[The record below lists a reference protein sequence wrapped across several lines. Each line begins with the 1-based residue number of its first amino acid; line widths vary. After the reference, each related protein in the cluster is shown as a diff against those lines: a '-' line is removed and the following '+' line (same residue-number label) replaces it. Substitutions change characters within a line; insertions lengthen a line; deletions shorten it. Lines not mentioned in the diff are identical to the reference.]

1 MKKQLLLFVLT
12 CAFAM
17 MGALQTQAQEEV
29 IDGLFEKQH
38 VINREPVPYPSI
50 READVMWAK
59 RVWRIIDLRE
69 KMNLPLYYP
78 TTPMDDR
85 LSLIDLLMEGIK
97 NGEITAYSAD
107 TEDEFT
113 TSISYEDVMSN
124 MGAETRIE
132 EVEQED
138 GTFEEKEVSRGPQT
152 RQVKQIMIKEIW
164 FFDRNYSKLDV
175 RVMGICPIREF
186 TDEDMEDDEDAEDA
200 GVVKQQAFW
209 VYFPEARDLLAQHE
223 VFNPRNDAQRRSFD
237 DIFIKRHFN
246 GYIVQEA
253 NVYDNRSIE
262 SYTVGKEAVLESER
276 IEEDIFNWEQDVW
289 EF

>member
-132 EVEQED
+132 EV
-138 GTFEEKEVSRGPQT
+138 
-152 RQVKQIMIKEIW
+152 
-164 FFDRNYSKLDV
+164 
-175 RVMGICPIREF
+175 
-186 TDEDMEDDEDAEDA
+186 
-200 GVVKQQAFW
+200 
-209 VYFPEARDLLAQHE
+209 
-223 VFNPRNDAQRRSFD
+223 
-237 DIFIKRHFN
+237 
-246 GYIVQEA
+246 
-253 NVYDNRSIE
+253 
-262 SYTVGKEAVLESER
+262 
-276 IEEDIFNWEQDVW
+276 
-289 EF
+289 